1 MTEEQK
7 QEIKRRKREK
17 KIERQQSHKNKYLP
31 LFNFLKKNGLKFKN
45 AVVEKHT
52 VEYFRMDNFM
62 ALLEVK

>member
-7 QEIKRRKREK
+7 QDIKRRKKEK

-31 LFNFLKKNGLKFKN
+31 LLNFLRNNGLKFKN
-45 AVVEKHT
+45 AVVGKHT
-52 VEYFRMDNFM
+52 IEYFRMDNFM